1 MRTIPLSHSIV
12 VFWEDLIFLEAAL
25 LADDE
30 TRTLAAPVTPLID
43 EFTLTFQRDLE
54 TRRTLIQANAR
65 ASVADARLDLGIRGL
80 FSATLHLVGQ
90 NRKRVEFA
98 TLFKTH
104 IGAVVRHALK
114 RQIEVARELRGKLSL
129 PHYAAEF
136 RATHEAA
143 LAPLVARGVEVL
155 EEQRQAELT
164 RVGGR
169 LEVRAWKEEANAV
182 RLSIYASLLSLAA
195 QTGRGK
201 AWAEAFFP
209 RKNAAAADGG
219 EEAETE
225 AEPAGDA
232 GTPGDG

>member
-1 MRTIPLSHSIV
+1 M
-12 VFWEDLIFLEAAL
+12 DALEAMY
-25 LADDE
+25 
-30 TRTLAAPVTPLID
+30 AP
-43 EFTLTFQRDLE
+43 
-54 TRRTLIQANAR
+54 
-65 ASVADARLDLGIRGL
+65 
-80 FSATLHLVGQ
+80 
-90 NRKRVEFA
+90 RVEA
-98 TLFKTH
+98 VDDVEQL
-104 IGAVVRHALK
+104 GASYLHPVFTEAPSC
-114 RQIEVARELRGKLSL
+114 GYS
-129 PHYAAEF
+129 AEF